1 MLKNDLEIL
10 LRVQDLDTKIDDIEA
25 SKADIPKQLGGQQA
39 ALAAAQSALAAVKRS
54 SDDLLKGRK
63 LQELE
68 LAAKNAEIKK
78 LQEQQYA
85 VKDNNSYAA
94 IKHEIQTRTEEAG
107 KLEENIITAMVADDD
122 YKKKVLESADA
133 VKDEETKLKQLE
145 AKCVEDGIKLDA
157 DIEIVKKQRNEEAAK
172 VENSG
177 LLKKYEEVRAN
188 VGGKGIA
195 KVEGSSCQGC
205 YMNLRPQEAIE
216 VKKFE
221 KVILCETCGR
231 ILHG

>member
-1 MLKNDLEIL
+1 
-10 LRVQDLDTKIDDIEA
+10 
-25 SKADIPKQLGGQQA
+25 
-39 ALAAAQSALAAVKRS
+39 
-54 SDDLLKGRK
+54 
-63 LQELE
+63 
-68 LAAKNAEIKK
+68 
-78 LQEQQYA
+78 
-85 VKDNNSYAA
+85 
-94 IKHEIQTRTEEAG
+94 
-107 KLEENIITAMVADDD
+107 MVADDD

>member
-1 MLKNDLEIL
+1 MLKNDLEVL
-10 LRVQDLDTKIDDIEA
+10 LRVQELDTKMDEIEE

-39 ALAAAQSALAAVKRS
+39 ALAAAQAALAAVKKNN
-54 SDDLLKGRK
+54 DDLLKGKK

-107 KLEENIITAMVADDD
+107 KLEESIITAMVEDDNC
-122 YKKKVLESADA
+122 KKKVLESANA
-133 VKDEETKLKQLE
+133 VKAEEAKLKQLE
-145 AKCVEDGIKLDA
+145 AKCVEDGVKLDA
-157 DIEIVKKQRNEEAAK
+157 EVEIIRKQRNEEAAK
-172 VENSG
+172 MANTA

-188 VGGKGIA
+188 VGGLGIA
-195 KVEGSSCQGC
+195 KVDGSSCQGC
-205 YMNLRPQEAIE
+205 FMNLRPQEAIE
-216 VKKFE
+216 VKRYE

-231 ILHG
+231 ILYG

>member
-1 MLKNDLEIL
+1 MLKNDLETL
-10 LRVQDLDTKIDDIEA
+10 LKVQDLDTRMDEIEA
-25 SKADIPKQLGGQQA
+25 GKADIPNQLDGQKA
-39 ALAAAQSALAAVKRS
+39 ALAAAQAALTAIKRG
-54 SDDLLKGRK
+54 SDDALKGKK

-107 KLEENIITAMVADDD
+107 KLEEAIITAMVEDDNF
-122 YKKKVLESADA
+122 KKKVADA
-133 VKDEETKLKQLE
+133 AAGVKVEEEKLKQLE
-145 AKCVEDGIKLDA
+145 AKCVQDGLKLDA
-157 DIEIVKKQRNEEAAK
+157 DVEVVRKQRNEEAAK
-172 VENSG
+172 MENTA
-177 LLKKYEEVRAN
+177 LLKKYEEVRVN
-188 VGGKGIA
+188 VGGLGIA

-205 YMNLRPQEAIE
+205 FMNLRPQEAIE
-216 VKKFE
+216 VKKYE

-231 ILHG
+231 ILYG

>member
-10 LRVQDLDTKIDDIEA
+10 LKVQDLDTKIDEIEE
-25 SKADIPKQLGGQQA
+25 SKAEIPKQLTGQQQ
-39 ALAAAQSALAAVKRS
+39 ALAASRAAFAAVKKN
-54 SDDLLKGRK
+54 SDELLKNRK

-68 LAAKNAEIKK
+68 FAAKNGEIKK

-94 IKHEIQTRTEEAG
+94 IKHEILTRTEEAG
-107 KLEENIITAMVADDD
+107 KLEESILTAMMEDDN
-122 YKKKVLESADA
+122 YKKKLLESTNA
-133 VKDEETKLKQLE
+133 VKVEEEKLKQLE
-145 AKCVEDGIKLDA
+145 AKCVEDEKKLNI
-157 DIEIVKKQRNEEAAK
+157 DIEEVRKQRSEQAAK
-172 VENSG
+172 VENSS
-177 LLKKYEEVRAN
+177 LLKKYEEVRVN
-188 VGGKGIA
+188 VGGQGIA
-195 KVEGSSCQGC
+195 KIEGSSCQGC
-205 YMNLRPQEAIE
+205 FMNLRPQEAIE